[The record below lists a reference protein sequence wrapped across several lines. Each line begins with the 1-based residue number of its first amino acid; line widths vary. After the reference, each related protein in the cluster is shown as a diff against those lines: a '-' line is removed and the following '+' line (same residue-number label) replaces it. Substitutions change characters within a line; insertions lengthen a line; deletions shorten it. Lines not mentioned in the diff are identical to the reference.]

1 MMTEV
6 GNRSYQLM
14 PPHLLPPGVP
24 SDQAHGCPWGFYN
37 TALIHVFSWPLAH
50 GSPNSQ
56 AQHSAWGGTQQG
68 GRAVTPGGSTGPPT
82 PRRCSGTRPGGLGV
96 GVLSQRKWWEVRVPL
111 RARRIQTSAFP
122 GGLPGA
128 RHAPPT
134 LLAGLVWFQL
144 PRAWPCARQVSPD
157 LDSPPTPF
165 LSTLCP
171 AGWMRK
177 PRADKADKAVGCGYR
192 VRG

>member
-14 PPHLLPPGVP
+14 PPPLLPPGVP

-37 TALIHVFSWPLAH
+37 TALIHVFPWLPKLP
-50 GSPNSQ
+50 SPASCLGRDT
-56 AQHSAWGGTQQG
+56 AG

-82 PRRCSGTRPGGLGV
+82 PRRCSGTCPGGLGV

-122 GGLPGA
+122 GGLPGS
-128 RHAPPT
+128 RRAPPS
-134 LLAGLVWFQL
+134 LVAGLVWFQL
-144 PRAWPCARQVSPD
+144 PRAWPWAGQVSPD
-157 LDSPPTPF
+157 LGSPPSPF
-165 LSTLCP
+165 LSTPCP

-177 PRADKADKAVGCGYR
+177 PRADTVDKAVGCGYR